1 MQIIIHMKQQ
11 KIWKSFNEQL
21 ALLQERGLLINDERK
36 ALGYLK
42 SLGYYRLSGY
52 LYSFRQ
58 IDPSNPKNR
67 LDQFIPNSCFEDV
80 KALYILIKSSGS

>member
-1 MQIIIHMKQQ
+1 MKQH
-11 KIWKSFNEQL
+11 KEWKSFNAQL
-21 ALLQERGLLINDERK
+21 ELLKNRGMLINEERK

-42 SLGYYRLSGY
+42 SIGYYRLSGY

-67 LDQFIPNSCFEDV
+67 LDQFIPNSCFEDI
-80 KALYILIKSSGS
+80 KALYIFDKKLR